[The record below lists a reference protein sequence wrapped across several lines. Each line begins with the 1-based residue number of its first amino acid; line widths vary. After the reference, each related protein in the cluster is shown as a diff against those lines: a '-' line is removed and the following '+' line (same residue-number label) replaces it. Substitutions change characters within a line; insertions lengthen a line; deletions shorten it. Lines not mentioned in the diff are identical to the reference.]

1 MSAVDALVLS
11 GPRELERRSFARPD
25 IGEDDGILR
34 VEACGLCGTDHEL
47 WAGLLPSRY
56 EFVPGHEIIGVV
68 EELGPVAEQRWGV
81 RAGDRVAVEV
91 FQRCGRCGPCVS
103 GDYRWCEHHGLRD
116 QIGNIDVQRAPGIW
130 GGYATHLYLP
140 PDSLLLPVPDGLDPV
155 LATVFN
161 PLGAGLRWTQE
172 VGQVG
177 EGDVVA
183 VLGPGMRGLCSAVA
197 AKEAGAGFVL
207 VAGAG
212 ERDRLRLEL
221 ARDFGAD
228 LVVDVLEENPRV
240 ALKAATGG
248 LADVV
253 VDVTAN
259 APAAF
264 PQGIGLARPRGR
276 MVVAGTRGPAA
287 MVPISPDRIVFKELT
302 IVGAVGVDATNYERA
317 LAIIASG
324 RYPFAAIDRQVA
336 DLDATSEL
344 LGVMSGEH
352 GGVRPTH
359 GVVVP

>member
-1 MSAVDALVLS
+1 MTTVDALVLT
-11 GPRELERRSFARPD
+11 GPRHLERRSFDRPD
-25 IGEDDGILR
+25 LGDDDGILR

-47 WAGLLPSRY
+47 WTGMLPSRY

-68 EELGPVAEQRWGV
+68 EELGPVAAKRWGV

-91 FQRCGRCGPCVS
+91 FQRCDRCEPCRS

-116 QIGNIDVQRAPGIW
+116 QIGNIDVQRPPGVW

-155 LATVFN
+155 LATAFN

-183 VLGPGMRGLCSAVA
+183 VLGPGMRGLASAVA
-197 AKEAGAGFVL
+197 AKEAGASFVL
-207 VAGAG
+207 VTGAG
-212 ERDRLRLEL
+212 ELDRPRLEL
-221 ARDFGAD
+221 ARAFGAD
-228 LVVDVLEENPRV
+228 LVVDVSEEDPRA
-240 ALKAATGG
+240 ALKRAVGG

-259 APAAF
+259 APDAF
-264 PQGIGLARPRGR
+264 VQGMGLARPRGR
-276 MVVAGTRGPAA
+276 MVVAGTRGPRAT
-287 MVPISPDRIVFKELT
+287 VPVSPDRIVFKELT
-302 IVGAVGVDATNYERA
+302 IVGAVGVDAANYQRA

-324 RYPFAAIDRQVA
+324 RYPFEEIDRQVA
-336 DLDATSEL
+336 DLDGTSEL
-344 LGVMSGEH
+344 LGIMSGER
-352 GGVRPTH
+352 GGARPTH

>member
-1 MSAVDALVLS
+1 MTSVDALVLT
-11 GPRELERRSFARPD
+11 GPRRLERRTFARPK
-25 IGEDDGILR
+25 IGDDDGILR

-56 EFVPGHEIIGVV
+56 AFVPGHEIVGTV
-68 EELGPVAEQRWGV
+68 EELGPVAERRWGV

-91 FQRCGRCGPCVS
+91 FQRCGRCDPCAS
-103 GDYRWCEHHGLRD
+103 GDYRWCQNHGLRD
-116 QIGNIDVQRAPGIW
+116 QIGNIDVERPPGIW

-177 EGDVVA
+177 AGDVVA
-183 VLGPGMRGLCSAVA
+183 VLGPGMRGLASTVA

-207 VAGAG
+207 VTGAG
-212 ERDRLRLEL
+212 EQDQARLEL

-228 LVVDVLEENPRV
+228 LVVDVAEQDPRA
-240 ALKAATGG
+240 ALKRATGG
-248 LADVV
+248 LADLV

-264 PQGIGLARPRGR
+264 VQGIDLARPRGR

-287 MVPISPDRIVFKELT
+287 TVPVSPDRVVFKELT
-302 IVGAVGVDATNYERA
+302 IVGAVGVDAAAYERA
-317 LAIIASG
+317 LAVIAGG
-324 RYPFAAIDRQVA
+324 RYPFAAIDRAVA
-336 DLDATSEL
+336 DLDGTSAL

-352 GGVRPTH
+352 GGARPTH

>member
-1 MSAVDALVLS
+1 MTAVDALVLS
-11 GPRELERRSFARPD
+11 APRELERRSFVRPD

-47 WAGLLPSRY
+47 WAGVLPARY
-56 EFVPGHEIIGVV
+56 EFVPGHEVIGVV

-91 FQRCGRCGPCVS
+91 FQRCGRCEPCLS
-103 GDYRWCEHHGLRD
+103 GDYRWCERHGLRD

-140 PDSLLLPVPDGLDPV
+140 PDALLLPVPDGLDTV

-172 VGQVG
+172 VGHVDD
-177 EGDVVA
+177 GDVVA
-183 VLGPGMRGLCSAVA
+183 VLGPGMRGLASVVA
-197 AKEAGAGFVL
+197 AKEASAGFVL
-207 VAGAG
+207 VTGAG
-212 ERDRLRLEL
+212 ERDHPRLEL
-221 ARDFGAD
+221 AREFGAD
-228 LVVDVLEENPRV
+228 LVVDVLEEDPSV
-240 ALKAATGG
+240 ALKRATGG

-264 PQGIGLARPRGR
+264 PQGIALARPRGL
-276 MVVAGTRGPAA
+276 MVVAGSRGPNVT
-287 MVPISPDRIVFKELT
+287 VPVSPDRIVFKELT
-302 IVGAVGVDATNYERA
+302 IVGAVGVDAAAYERA
-317 LAIIASG
+317 LAIIVSG
-324 RYPFAAIDRQVA
+324 RYPFEKIDRQIA
-336 DLDATSEL
+336 DLDGTSEL
-344 LGVMSGEH
+344 LGIMSGEH
-352 GGVRPTH
+352 GGARPTH

>member
-1 MSAVDALVLS
+1 MTTMDALVLT
-11 GPRELERRSFARPD
+11 GPRQLERRSFDRPD
-25 IGEDDGILR
+25 LGDDDGILR

-47 WAGLLPSRY
+47 WTGMLPSRY

-91 FQRCGRCGPCVS
+91 FQRCGRCAPCRS
-103 GDYRWCEHHGLRD
+103 GDYRWCERHGLSD

-130 GGYATHLYLP
+130 GGYGTHLYLP
-140 PDSLLLPVPDGLDPV
+140 PDALLLPVPDGLDPV

-177 EGDVVA
+177 QGDVVA
-183 VLGPGMRGLCSAVA
+183 VLGPGMRGLASAVA
-197 AKEAGAGFVL
+197 AKDAGASFVL
-207 VAGAG
+207 VTGAG
-212 ERDRLRLEL
+212 ERDRPRLEL
-221 ARDFGAD
+221 ARAFGAD
-228 LVVDVLEENPRV
+228 LVVDVLEEDPRA
-240 ALKAATGG
+240 ALKRAVGG

-259 APAAF
+259 APDAF
-264 PQGIGLARPRGR
+264 VQGMGLARPRGR
-276 MVVAGTRGPAA
+276 MVVAGTRGPRAT
-287 MVPISPDRIVFKELT
+287 VPISPDRIVFKELT

-324 RYPFAAIDRQVA
+324 RYPFEEIDRQVA
-336 DLDATSEL
+336 DLGGTSEL

-352 GGVRPTH
+352 GGARPTH